1 MRALQKVHAGFSSIR
16 GAEGDRHNSGF
27 SGGAIEFEHLFYSIP
42 PPGMSVGR
50 YTFSELIRKEMD
62 ERRREGRKR
71 ALAESYQG

>member
-1 MRALQKVHAGFSSIR
+1 MRAHRIAPAGFSSTH
-16 GAEGDRHNSGF
+16 GAEGDSHNSGF

-42 PPGMSVGR
+42 PPGMSVVS